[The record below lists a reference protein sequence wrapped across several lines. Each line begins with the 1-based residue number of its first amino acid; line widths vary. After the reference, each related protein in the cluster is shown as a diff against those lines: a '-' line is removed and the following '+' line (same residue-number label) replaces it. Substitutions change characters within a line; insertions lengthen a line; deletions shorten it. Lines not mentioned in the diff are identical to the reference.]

1 VDEVDDPVPLAYS
14 GGSDTWRNDHG
25 RAQSHR
31 CLARSGEPHNHVPSI
46 RAYCLPFAGGS
57 ASLFASWAEQVDDV
71 VEVVPVELPGRGQR
85 SDEVQPEEAEDDEAM
100 LQAFA
105 DAILAD
111 LRGAQYVLVGFS
123 LGGGLC
129 MELALRLAARQAPL
143 PLAVYIA
150 GRRPPSLDPLMVKAI
165 DMSDEELMDY
175 AFVPEEVKQSPA
187 FLEGKISRLRK
198 DLELDARIERRL
210 SSLSIGGSKLDA
222 SVGLEV
228 YCGSTDD
235 IAPWSEAQFWQRFA
249 QAPIDM
255 HLLPGG
261 HEFLIEHR
269 NLLLPSWQK
278 DAIGRLLRQRSSEIA
293 LLAARSVSSLSHSRD
308 GSLRR
313 R

>member
-1 VDEVDDPVPLAYS
+1 M
-14 GGSDTWRNDHG
+14 
-25 RAQSHR
+25 
-31 CLARSGEPHNHVPSI
+31 
-46 RAYCLPFAGGS
+46 
-57 ASLFASWAEQVDDV
+57 
-71 VEVVPVELPGRGQR
+71 R
-85 SDEVQPEEAEDDEAM
+85 SDEAQPEDAEDDEVM

-129 MELALRLAARQAPL
+129 MELALRLAAQQAPP

-150 GRRPPSLDPLMVKAI
+150 GRRAPSLDPLLVNTV

-175 AFVPEEVKQSPA
+175 AFAPEEVKQSPS
-187 FLEGKISRLRK
+187 FLEGTIPRLRK

-210 SSLSIGGSKLDA
+210 SSLNIEGSKLDA
-222 SVGLEV
+222 GVGLEV

-235 IAPWSEAQFWQRFA
+235 IAPWSEAEFWQRFA
-249 QAPIDM
+249 EAAIDT

-261 HEFLIEHR
+261 HEFLMVHR
-269 NLLLPSWQK
+269 NLLLQSWQK

-293 LLAARSVSSLSHSRD
+293 LLSAHGRSSLSHSHD

-313 R
+313 A